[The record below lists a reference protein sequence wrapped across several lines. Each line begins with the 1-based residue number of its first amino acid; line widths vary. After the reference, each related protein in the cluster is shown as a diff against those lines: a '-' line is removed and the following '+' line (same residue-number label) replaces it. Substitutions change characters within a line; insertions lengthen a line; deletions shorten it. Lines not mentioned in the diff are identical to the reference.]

1 MRIHRGGAKREPK
14 KGLNQSIFVH
24 KKNKS
29 NKEQKF
35 LKSKPLSTKH
45 FVRPKLRKFDYGR
58 KNFPNS
64 IFVDKAFLRFS
75 NVAWPET
82 FFVLIHCKCL
92 TNNAMI
98 IMTLGLCNRKN
109 IRAEERLKNKN
120 CFNIRFII
128 FLQRLSNEK
137 GHTTLKRRSTAG
149 IVKKSSHH
157 QPITDT

>member
-1 MRIHRGGAKREPK
+1 MGTDITQREKRSSYEINRSFTPLKFFCKPLWEFIGEELKENPK
-14 KGLNQSIFVH
+14 KVLISLFLFI

-45 FVRPKLRKFDYGR
+45 FVRPKLRKFDLVR
-58 KNFPNS
+58 KNFPS
-64 IFVDKAFLRFS
+64 GIFVDKAFWRFS

-92 TNNAMI
+92 TNSAMI

-120 CFNIRFII
+120 F
-128 FLQRLSNEK
+128 
-137 GHTTLKRRSTAG
+137 
-149 IVKKSSHH
+149 
-157 QPITDT
+157 